1 MANPKDQ
8 ITVQTTSTEPEN
20 TLSPLLSPKQNASVV
35 VTAAEGEP
43 EASGSGSGDGGE
55 GGPPAAGDQ
64 VDEQK
69 KGFLAYFK
77 TKEFYITLLLGQI
90 LAITNTSTSTFTT
103 LLNLEGTSI
112 PAFQTFFNYV
122 LLTLI
127 FTPYTIYRYGFKRW
141 LRLVWYDGWKY
152 IILAFCDVEGNY
164 FIVLAYQYTTMMS
177 ASLINFWAIAVVVI
191 VSFLFLRVRYHMTQI
206 VGILICIGGM
216 GVLIASDHI
225 TGGEGAASDE
235 LKGDLFA
242 LLGATFYGLTNTFE
256 EYFVSKRPM
265 YEVLGQMSLYALI
278 INGAQAGIF
287 DRDSFR
293 TAHWNSKVGGY
304 LTGYTL
310 CLTLFYCLAPLLFRL
325 ASAAFFNISMLT
337 MNFWSVCIGIKVFH
351 YTVHWMYPIAFV
363 LIIVGQLIYFLGRR
377 VLAEARKPWL
387 GEDQERGV
395 DGLFTARRKIG
406 ASVERGVVAGSGSGS
421 TGEDQGQGREEGER
435 RDPSI
440 V

>member
-1 MANPKDQ
+1 
-8 ITVQTTSTEPEN
+8 
-20 TLSPLLSPKQNASVV
+20 
-35 VTAAEGEP
+35 
-43 EASGSGSGDGGE
+43 
-55 GGPPAAGDQ
+55 
-64 VDEQK
+64 
-69 KGFLAYFK
+69 
-77 TKEFYITLLLGQI
+77 
-90 LAITNTSTSTFTT
+90 
-103 LLNLEGTSI
+103 
-112 PAFQTFFNYV
+112 
-122 LLTLI
+122 
-127 FTPYTIYRYGFKRW
+127 
-141 LRLVWYDGWKY
+141 
-152 IILAFCDVEGNY
+152 
-164 FIVLAYQYTTMMS
+164 MMS
-177 ASLINFWAIAVVVI
+177 ASLINFWAIAVVVF
-191 VSFLFLRVRYHMTQI
+191 VSFLFLRVRYHITQI
-206 VGILICIGGM
+206 TGILICIGGM

-225 TGGEGAASDE
+225 TGSDGTKTGAPDE

-287 DRDSFR
+287 DRASFR
-293 TAHWNSKVGGY
+293 SAHWNGKVGGY

-377 VLAEARKPWL
+377 MLAEARKPWL
-387 GEDQERGV
+387 GKNQEGGV
-395 DGLFTARRKIG
+395 DGLFTARRKIDT
-406 ASVERGVVAGSGSGS
+406 AAATA
-421 TGEDQGQGREEGER
+421 TGHGPTADQDRHEER